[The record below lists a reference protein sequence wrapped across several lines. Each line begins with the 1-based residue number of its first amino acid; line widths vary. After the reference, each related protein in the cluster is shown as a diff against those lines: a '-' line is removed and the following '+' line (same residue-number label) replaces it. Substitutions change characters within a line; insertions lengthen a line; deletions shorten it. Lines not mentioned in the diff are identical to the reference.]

1 MPYFKYNAKN
11 VFYEKNGS
19 GYPTIFLHGN
29 TASSKMFTDVIP
41 LFLRNFQIILIDFA
55 GHGKSERL
63 DCFPTDLWHDDALQV
78 IKLIEILNYEK
89 VNLIGSS
96 GGALVAINVAL
107 ERPDLVNKIIADSF
121 EGEIALDS
129 FASTIEQD
137 RAISKTIPEVQSFYE
152 YNQGFDWETVIDN
165 DTRVIKEHYKTI
177 KCFFHH
183 SLDTLKCDILMI
195 GSKEDIFMPGD
206 FYEKTYTKLIEKI
219 GHGEKYIFSSGEHPA
234 MISNAET
241 FARLA
246 TKFLSE

>member
-1 MPYFKYNAKN
+1 MKGQIKCHISNIMLKMFSMKKTGL
-11 VFYEKNGS
+11 VILLFFFME
-19 GYPTIFLHGN
+19 TLLHQ
-29 TASSKMFTDVIP
+29 KMFTDVIP

-63 DCFPTDLWHDDALQV
+63 DCFPTDLWHDEALQV

-152 YNQGFDWETVIDN
+152 YNQGF
-165 DTRVIKEHYKTI
+165 
-177 KCFFHH
+177 
-183 SLDTLKCDILMI
+183 
-195 GSKEDIFMPGD
+195 
-206 FYEKTYTKLIEKI
+206 
-219 GHGEKYIFSSGEHPA
+219 
-234 MISNAET
+234 
-241 FARLA
+241 
-246 TKFLSE
+246 